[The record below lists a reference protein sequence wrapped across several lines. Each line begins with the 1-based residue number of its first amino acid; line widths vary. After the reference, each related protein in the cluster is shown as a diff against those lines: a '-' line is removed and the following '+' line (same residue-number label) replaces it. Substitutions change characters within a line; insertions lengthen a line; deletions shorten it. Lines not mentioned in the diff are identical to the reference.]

1 MGTSTRNVKLGVC
14 NAYYGGKDLG
24 LTQGGVEVA
33 VSTET
38 HRVEVDQ
45 HGKTAIND
53 LIQGRTVSV
62 KVPMAE
68 STLRNLVS
76 IMPGATL
83 VTDGAGSKGSVA
95 YTAVPA
101 AGDTVVVNGVTF
113 TFQNTAGADFKTV
126 VIGQDVRSTL
136 QNLIAAMELVEIRP
150 DLGGVA
156 ASISSTGTTLLL
168 EVRDPT
174 PLGDA
179 LTLAATGVAATVSG
193 ATFAGGK
200 AETRARV
207 EVTSGAGLD
216 LLSLAKTLRLHP
228 VDRAADDFTDDF
240 ILFAAGTGGTLQFAY
255 KLDAERIYNVD
266 FAGYPHPET
275 KKVFAMGDPTA
286 VNA

>member
-24 LTQGGVEVA
+24 LTQGGVEVS

-38 HRVEVDQ
+38 YRVEVDQ

-83 VTDGAGSKGSVA
+83 VTDGAGSKASVT
-95 YTAVPA
+95 YTAIPEV
-101 AGDTVVVNGVTF
+101 GDTVVVNGVTF
-113 TFQNTAGADFKTV
+113 TFAASTAGDFKNVLLGT
-126 VIGQDVRSTL
+126 DLRSTL
-136 QNLIAAMELVEIRP
+136 ANLVAALELIEIRP

-156 ASISSTGTTLLL
+156 AKISTTGTTLLL

-179 LTLAATGVAATVSG
+179 LTLAVTGTAGTASG
-193 ATFAGGK
+193 ATFTGGK

-216 LLSLAKTLRLHP
+216 LLSMAQTLRLHP
-228 VDRAADDFTDDF
+228 VSRDADDFTDDF
-240 ILFAAGTGGTLQFAY
+240 ILYAAGTGGALQFAY

-266 FAGYPHPET
+266 FAGYPHPEH